1 MPNLLISAYLF
12 IYLFIIFFFLRVEI
26 LPFLFT
32 IASVGGEVLGLNTY
46 KMADGGDFF
55 HLEDF
60 VIKKV

>member
-12 IYLFIIFFFLRVEI
+12 IYYYYFFLRVEM
-26 LPFLFT
+26 LPFLLT
-32 IASVGGEVLGLNTY
+32 LASVGGEVLGLNTY